1 MTLLDSLV
9 LNFCFLAAKDSEY
22 TNKDLEEIQVLVRS
36 AARDCVP
43 QERNSIVGFQAST
56 GVEVNLARETLK
68 GLLAHWLAK
77 RKQRF
82 GSQPSANGDLLSGK
96 DISHRSITHSR
107 IEVDSNAEND
117 SMVYPPFEFSSVY
130 PPSIITE
137 GSHVQR
143 LTFKEF
149 FDHKFLKEPRPMV
162 EVELSVVLP
171 TMKIKTILKQRKDCV
186 NTSITKSGFTP
197 NIASDRLR
205 KSVDGDA
212 FFASMESIEKDY
224 VIINA
229 YFASMDAFSFYLE
242 TSVQDKSTT
251 RVSICPSGK
260 SDKDI
265 AVEIQTMEL
274 ADSSV
279 GAAQSH
285 GSDLLVTSSASSI
298 IREVQGLTILHPL
311 TTLHLLYQYVQA
323 LAELSQE
330 KYNAGLLLESFSVEL
345 VVLAIWKKALQIC
358 SSWLASAAEGE
369 LPENCDSTKEWVTG
383 FGIASISSLAL
394 SGFNDGIGMD
404 VEMTAALAPAPSAVS
419 SGMCVSNV
427 FWAPLSSCSAITIL
441 LSPATS
447 SQTGISE
454 LEDSLT
460 RCSSNDHPIQHYQ
473 EIQFLHLGHFDQKPL
488 MKKWQEKSHKLL

>member
-1 MTLLDSLV
+1 
-9 LNFCFLAAKDSEY
+9 
-22 TNKDLEEIQVLVRS
+22 
-36 AARDCVP
+36 
-43 QERNSIVGFQAST
+43 
-56 GVEVNLARETLK
+56 
-68 GLLAHWLAK
+68 
-77 RKQRF
+77 
-82 GSQPSANGDLLSGK
+82 
-96 DISHRSITHSR
+96 
-107 IEVDSNAEND
+107 
-117 SMVYPPFEFSSVY
+117 
-130 PPSIITE
+130 
-137 GSHVQR
+137 
-143 LTFKEF
+143 
-149 FDHKFLKEPRPMV
+149 MV
-162 EVELSVVLP
+162 EVELSAVLP

-212 FFASMESIEKDY
+212 FSTSMESIEKDY
-224 VIINA
+224 VIVNA

-394 SGFNDGIGMD
+394 SGFNDGIGWSYYAFLAAASGQFVRMKNLLRLLAGLKVSVKTNPTLVRGTVVLD
-404 VEMTAALAPAPSAVS
+404 IHPDDISQKETETELLLDDDTLAKAANYISMVENAGKLGGVLHSV
-419 SGMCVSNV
+419 VNV
-427 FWAPLSSCSAITIL
+427 RPKEMAKPMSQNVKPKFRCFITKI
-441 LSPATS
+441 T
-447 SQTGISE
+447 
-454 LEDSLT
+454 
-460 RCSSNDHPIQHYQ
+460 
-473 EIQFLHLGHFDQKPL
+473 
-488 MKKWQEKSHKLL
+488 

>member
-1 MTLLDSLV
+1 
-9 LNFCFLAAKDSEY
+9 
-22 TNKDLEEIQVLVRS
+22 
-36 AARDCVP
+36 
-43 QERNSIVGFQAST
+43 
-56 GVEVNLARETLK
+56 
-68 GLLAHWLAK
+68 
-77 RKQRF
+77 
-82 GSQPSANGDLLSGK
+82 
-96 DISHRSITHSR
+96 
-107 IEVDSNAEND
+107 
-117 SMVYPPFEFSSVY
+117 
-130 PPSIITE
+130 
-137 GSHVQR
+137 
-143 LTFKEF
+143 
-149 FDHKFLKEPRPMV
+149 MV
-162 EVELSVVLP
+162 EFELSAVLP
-171 TMKIKTILKQRKDCV
+171 TTKIKVGQFSSIASDERLQLHSGHPVSSSSRSPALSTSSVCETILKQRKDCV

-212 FFASMESIEKDY
+212 FSASMESIEKDN
-224 VIINA
+224 VIVNA

-242 TSVQDKSTT
+242 TYVQDKSTT

-265 AVEIQTMEL
+265 AVEMQTMEL

-311 TTLHLLYQYVQA
+311 TRLHLLYQSVQA

-394 SGFNDGIGMD
+394 SGFNDGI
-404 VEMTAALAPAPSAVS
+404 AA
-419 SGMCVSNV
+419 SG
-427 FWAPLSSCSAITIL
+427 
-441 LSPATS
+441 
-447 SQTGISE
+447 
-454 LEDSLT
+454 
-460 RCSSNDHPIQHYQ
+460 
-473 EIQFLHLGHFDQKPL
+473 QFVRSDICT
-488 MKKWQEKSHKLL
+488 